1 MVVQRG
7 QNVKEAIQNHKI
19 YNPFGK
25 KVLSIIINELY
36 FQYSDDESIVPQV
49 MDKIKSL
56 GFYYSMI
63 SATSIS
69 AFDVPSYDKKYEYF
83 DEVDK
88 RVLEIKSFAEKGW
101 LNEDERY
108 TKVVELWTNVK
119 NKVTDDISKLVKSE
133 ELHENSIVVMA
144 DSGAR
149 GNTSNFTQLAGMRG
163 LMSKSYNYDQKR
175 KSKVIKDTI
184 EIPIK
189 HSFIEGLTVS
199 EYFNS
204 SYGARKGMTDT
215 AMKTSKSGYM
225 TRKLVDATQEIII
238 TEHDCGVKRGLK
250 VHDIID
256 TKDNIVIEPFYDRIF
271 GRNSVFDVVHNGEV
285 LVRANQLI
293 TAEIANKIIASGIK
307 EIEVRSPLH
316 CESEFGLCQKCF
328 GLDLSTNKE
337 IKKGIAVGVIAA
349 QSIGEPGTQLTMR
362 TFHTGGVAGGSN
374 IAQGFERLKQ
384 LFDCIQPKPWER
396 AKISEVSGKVT
407 NITLENENNIIT
419 IKNDIDE
426 INYEV
431 SIDLQLRVKV
441 GDEVVPGSKLTDGS
455 IDVNELLKVAGINV
469 VRDYLIKEVQK
480 VYRAQG
486 IEISDKYIEVIVRQ
500 LTNKVTVV
508 NSGDSNLSIGEII
521 DVNKFKAICQKLI
534 ADSKTPPI
542 ITDQVFGLDSAPAL
556 SGSFLSAASFQDTKK
571 ILTDAA
577 TKVQIDYLHG
587 LKENVILGSL
597 IPAGTG
603 LEDSETI
610 IREGEEMLDKEY

>member
-1 MVVQRG
+1 MSRG
-7 QNVKEAIQNHKI
+7 LGDVYKRQ
-19 YNPFGK
+19 
-25 KVLSIIINELY
+25 ELY